1 MTVTR
6 YEVFGVFHECKEKR
20 FPVQCCISYVG
31 RTMIEIDRVARNLSA
46 KKSKRKFGTIRA
58 GS

>member
-6 YEVFGVFHECKEKR
+6 YEVFGVFHESKEKR
-20 FPVQCCISYVG
+20 FPVQCISYVG